1 MAFLVTAG
9 VRSGCRVGRG
19 ALCRS
24 AYRSTARA
32 QRRGVRM
39 MAEPDM
45 TDPDTRKIGFVTF
58 SEKLNGRIAMIAFV
72 AIVLIE
78 LLDPSHPTISEIVG
92 RFF

>member
-1 MAFLVTAG
+1 
-9 VRSGCRVGRG
+9 
-19 ALCRS
+19 
-24 AYRSTARA
+24 
-32 QRRGVRM
+32 